1 MQTCICMHI
10 QTGFVY
16 RVVRPRLHDE
26 GPQRQSFKRKRKVL
40 NVLNVKNNTKVVE
53 SASSHL
59 NH

>member
-1 MQTCICMHI
+1 MRTCTCMHI

-40 NVLNVKNNTKVVE
+40 NVLNVKNTVTQKLLKV
-53 SASSHL
+53 L
-59 NH
+59 LRT

>member
-40 NVLNVKNNTKVVE
+40 NVLNVKNTVTQKLLKV
-53 SASSHL
+53 L
-59 NH
+59 LRT

>member
-40 NVLNVKNNTKVVE
+40 NVKF
-53 SASSHL
+53 
-59 NH
+59 